1 MENVI
6 PQSSQTNQLDS
17 CTDLKTEHFNKV
29 HPLRYDITSEEG
41 EINEI

>member
-6 PQSSQTNQLDS
+6 PQSGQTNQPDS

-29 HPLRYDITSEEG
+29 QPHRYDITSEE
-41 EINEI
+41 